1 MGRNNSD
8 FGKASGDNCVRC
20 GDEIPEGP
28 AHSTMHDRYANVTHH
43 FDKKGAAMF
52 SERNRPTYIYPEGNR
67 EFSAAGKHCY
77 GCNNLA
83 ESAET
88 GGNEYAEHAER
99 EHEANQPDSYNDI

>member
-8 FGKASGDNCVRC
+8 FGKASGQDCIRC

-28 AHSTMHDRYANVTHH
+28 AHSTMHDNYSNVTHH
-43 FDKKGAAMF
+43 FDKKGAHMF
-52 SERNRPTYIYPEGNR
+52 SQRNLPTYIYPAGNQM
-67 EFSAAGKHCY
+67 FSSAGNHCY

-88 GGNEYAEHAER
+88 GGSEYAEHAER
-99 EHEANQPDSYNDI
+99 EAESNAPDSSNDM